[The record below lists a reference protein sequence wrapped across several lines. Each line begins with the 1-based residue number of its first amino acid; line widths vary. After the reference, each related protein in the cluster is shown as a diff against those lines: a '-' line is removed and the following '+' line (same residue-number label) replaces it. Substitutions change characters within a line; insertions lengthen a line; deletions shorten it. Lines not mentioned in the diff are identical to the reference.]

1 VKTGL
6 TENQNPE
13 QKARDTIDA
22 LLRQA
27 GWVVQSAKKID
38 LSAGLGQ
45 AVREYQ
51 TDVGPADYVLFV
63 DKKAVGVIE
72 AKKEELGHKITE
84 VESQTAGYASSRLK
98 WVNNKEPLPFLFES
112 TGILTRFTDGRDPK
126 PRSREVFSFHR
137 PETLKEWMAQGD
149 SLRERLQHL
158 PTLNPEKLPAR
169 ALRLRDCQENAITKL
184 EESFKADRPRALIQM
199 ATGAGKTYTAITS
212 IYRLLKHAHGK
223 RILFLV
229 DTKNLGE
236 QAEQE
241 MMSYVPIDDNR
252 KFTELYNVQR
262 LKNSYVAKDSQ
273 VCISTIQRL
282 YSILKDTPLDDAAEE
297 INPAEL
303 AQLRPLPN
311 PLPEGEGANAARCA
325 FRTPEPMPVVY
336 NEKVPP
342 EFFDFIYIDEC
353 HRSIYNLWQQV
364 IDYFDASLIGL
375 TATPDNRTY
384 GFFKKN
390 VVSDYSHEKAVA
402 DGVNVGNEI
411 YVIETAIT
419 RAGAQIN
426 AHQQVERREK
436 LTRKKR
442 WEQQDEDEAYS
453 ATQLDRNIVN
463 PDQIRT
469 VIRTFRDKLPEIF
482 PGRLEVPKTL
492 IFAKTDSHADD
503 IIQTVREEFGE
514 GNAFCK
520 KLTYKIEE
528 DPKSVLADFRNAYY
542 PRIAVTVDMI
552 ATGTDV
558 KPLECLLFMRDVKS
572 RNYFEQ
578 MKGRGTRTLDM
589 DELRKVTPS
598 AVSAKTHYV
607 IVDAIGV
614 TRSLKTASQPLITKP
629 GVPLK
634 ELAMQVMMGAT
645 DEDTVSSLA
654 GRLARLNKQLDTD
667 DLRHIREATGG
678 MELNQ
683 LVGKL
688 FGAIDADNIE
698 ARALQLAGLPA
709 GSDPGDDKRSQAQ
722 EQLVSEVASLLNGEL
737 VELIDTIR
745 RDKEQTIDHENI
757 DTILRAEWDKDAAAN
772 AQALT
777 DEFAEYLKIHQDSIA
792 ALTIFF
798 SQPYRRR
805 ELNFELIRQ
814 VLDKLRADKPRLA
827 PLRVWQAYRQ
837 LDDYQGVQPVSEL
850 AALVALIRRVCGMD
864 DKLSAFDDTV
874 RRNFQNWVMKHH
886 SGGGEKFNK
895 EQMNWLQMIRDHV
908 ANSFHIERDDLEMS
922 PFDGQGGLG
931 KMYQLFGAKM
941 DTLLDELNEALVA

>member
-1 VKTGL
+1 M

-13 QKARDTIDA
+13 QKTRDQIDM

-27 GWVVQSAKKID
+27 GWIVQSAKKID
-38 LSAGLGQ
+38 LNAGLGI

-72 AKKEELGHKITE
+72 AKREEQGHNITA
-84 VESQTAGYASSRLK
+84 VEEQTEGYAAAKLK
-98 WVNNKEPLPFLFES
+98 WVNTKEPLPFLYES
-112 TGILTRFTDGRDPK
+112 TGIITRFTDARDPK
-126 PRSREVFSFHR
+126 PRSREVFCFHR
-137 PETLKEWMAQGD
+137 PETLKEWLAQGA
-149 SLRERLQHL
+149 SLRERLHHIPPLNPNHL
-158 PTLNPEKLPAR
+158 PAKE
-169 ALRLRDCQENAITKL
+169 LRLRDCQEIAITNL
-184 EESFKADRPRALIQM
+184 EASFKADRPRALIQM

-212 IYRLLKHAHGK
+212 IYRLLKFANAK

-241 MMSYVPIDDNR
+241 LLSFIPSDSNQ
-252 KFTELYNVQR
+252 KFTELYTTQR
-262 LKNSYVAKDSQ
+262 LKYSFISTDSV

-282 YSILKDTPLDDAAEE
+282 YSILKDKELDEAAEE

-303 AQLRPLPN
+303 ALPK
-311 PLPEGEGANAARCA
+311 
-325 FRTPEPMPVVY
+325 TPMPVVY

-342 EFFDFIYIDEC
+342 EFFDFIFIDEC

-411 YVIETAIT
+411 YVIETEIT
-419 RAGAQIN
+419 KQGAQIN

-442 WEQQDEDEAYS
+442 WELQDEDEAYS

-482 PGRLEVPKTL
+482 PRRTEVPKTL

-503 IIQTVREEFGE
+503 IIQAVREEFGE
-514 GNAFCK
+514 GNTFCK
-520 KLTYKIEE
+520 KLTYKIDE
-528 DPKSVLADFRNAYY
+528 DPKSVLANFRNAYY

-589 DELRKVTPS
+589 DDLKKVTPS

-614 TRSLKTASQPLITKP
+614 TKSLKTASQPLITKP
-629 GVPLK
+629 TVPLK
-634 ELAMQVMMGAT
+634 DLAMSVMMGAS

-654 GRLARLNKQLDTD
+654 GRLARLNKQIDVD
-667 DLRHIREATGG
+667 DQRRIREASGG
-678 MELNQ
+678 MELTQ

-688 FGAIDADNIE
+688 FAAIDADNIE
-698 ARALQLAGLPA
+698 AKALGLAGQPP
-709 GSDPGDDKRSQAQ
+709 GTDPGDAKRELAQ
-722 EQLVSEVASLLNGEL
+722 QQLVSAAASVLNGEL
-737 VELIDTIR
+737 VELIDAIR
-745 RDKEQTIDHENI
+745 RDKEQTIDHDNI
-757 DTILRAEWDKDAAAN
+757 DSVLRAEWDKDAANN

-777 DEFAEYLKIHQDSIA
+777 DEFADYLRSNQDNIA

-805 ELNFELIRQ
+805 ELSFDLIRQ
-814 VLDKLRADKPRLA
+814 VLDKLKTDKPKLA

-837 LDDYQGVQPVSEL
+837 LDDYKGAQPISEL
-850 AALVALIRRVCGMD
+850 TALVALIRRVCGMD
-864 DKLSAFDDTV
+864 AKLSTFDDTV
-874 RRNFQNWVMKHH
+874 RRNFRNWIMKHH
-886 SGGGEKFNK
+886 SGGGNKFNE
-895 EQMNWLQMIRDHV
+895 EQMDWLRMIRDHV

-941 DTLLDELNEALVA
+941 DTLLDELNEVLAA

>member
-1 VKTGL
+1 MTD
-6 TENQNPE
+6 NQNPE
-13 QKARDTIDA
+13 QKARDNIDA
-22 LLRQA
+22 LLKQA
-27 GWVVQSAKKID
+27 GWIVQHAKKVD
-38 LSAGLGQ
+38 LNAGLGQ
-45 AVREYQ
+45 AVREYR

-63 DKKAVGVIE
+63 DKQAVGVIE
-72 AKKEELGHKITE
+72 AKRAEEGQRLTTH
-84 VESQTAGYASSRLK
+84 ESQTEGYAAARLK
-98 WVNNKEPLPFLFES
+98 WVNNQQPLRFLYES
-112 TGILTRFTDGRDPK
+112 TGIITRFTDGCDPK

-137 PETLKEWMAQGD
+137 PETLKEWLSQAA
-149 SLRERLQHL
+149 SLRQRLQNIPALNPHHL
-158 PTLNPEKLPAR
+158 PACE
-169 ALRLRDCQENAITKL
+169 LRLRDCQETAITNL
-184 EESFKADRPRALIQM
+184 EASFKADRPRALIQM

-212 IYRLLKHAHGK
+212 IYRLLKHARGK

-262 LKNSYVAKDSQ
+262 LKSSFLAKDSQ

-282 YSILKDTPLDDAAEE
+282 YSILKGTPLDEATEE

-303 AQLRPLPN
+303 KLGKEPL
-311 PLPEGEGANAARCA
+311 
-325 FRTPEPMPVVY
+325 PVVY

-342 EFFDFIYIDEC
+342 EFFDFIFIDEC

-402 DGVNVGNEI
+402 DGVNVGNEV
-411 YVIETAIT
+411 YVIETQIT
-419 RAGAQIN
+419 QGGGVIPAQV
-426 AHQQVERREK
+426 QVERREK

-442 WEQQDEDEAYS
+442 WELQDEDEAYS

-482 PGRLEVPKTL
+482 PGRAEVPKTL

-503 IIQTVREEFGE
+503 IIQTVREEFDE
-514 GNAFCK
+514 RNAFCK
-520 KLTYKIEE
+520 KLTYKTDE
-528 DPKSVLADFRNAYY
+528 DPKSVLQQFRNEYY
-542 PRIAVTVDMI
+542 PRIAVTVDMV

-589 DELRKVTPS
+589 DDLKKVTPS

-614 TRSLKTASQPLITKP
+614 TRSLKTASQPLIIKP
-629 GVPLK
+629 TVPLK
-634 ELAMQVMMGAT
+634 DLAMQVMMGAT

-654 GRLARLNKQLDTD
+654 GRLARLNKQLDAD
-667 DLRHIREATGG
+667 DQRMIRQAAGG
-678 MELNQ
+678 LELKQ
-683 LVGKL
+683 LVGQL

-698 ARALQLAGLPA
+698 ARALQLAGQPL
-709 GSDPGDDKRSQAQ
+709 GTDPGDAKREQAQ
-722 EQLVSEVASLLNGEL
+722 QQLVQEVASVLNGEL
-737 VELIDTIR
+737 VELLDTIR
-745 RDKEQTIDHENI
+745 RDKEQTIDHDTLDTVLGAGWEKNI
-757 DTILRAEWDKDAAAN
+757 ADK
-772 AQALT
+772 AQAIA
-777 DEFAEYLKIHQDSIA
+777 DEFAAYLKANQDNIA

-805 ELNFELIRQ
+805 ELSYDLIRQ
-814 VLDKLRADKPRLA
+814 VLDKLKIDKPKLA
-827 PLRVWQAYRQ
+827 PLYVWQAYRR
-837 LDDYQGVQPVSEL
+837 LDDYKGAQPVQEL
-850 AALVALIRRVCGMD
+850 TALVTLIRRVCGMD
-864 DKLSAFDDTV
+864 ETLTDFDATV
-874 RRNFQNWVMKHH
+874 RRNFRNWIMKHH
-886 SGGGEKFNK
+886 SGGSEKFNE
-895 EQMNWLQMIRDHV
+895 EQMDWLRMVRDHV
-908 ANSFHIERDDLEMS
+908 ANSFHIDRDDLEMS

-941 DTLLDELNEALVA
+941 DTLLDELNEVLAA

>member
-1 VKTGL
+1 M
-6 TENQNPE
+6 TENQTPE
-13 QKARDTIDA
+13 QKARDNIDA
-22 LLRQA
+22 LLAQA
-27 GWVVQSAKKID
+27 GWIVQSAKKID
-38 LSAGLGQ
+38 LNVGQGQ

-84 VESQTAGYASSRLK
+84 VEEQTEGYSVAKLK
-98 WVNNKEPLPFLFES
+98 WVNNKEPLPFLYES
-112 TGILTRFTDGRDPK
+112 TGIITRFTDVRDPK
-126 PRSREVFSFHR
+126 PRSREVFNFHR
-137 PETLKEWMAQGD
+137 PETLKEWLSQGA
-149 SLRERLQHL
+149 SLRQRLQHI
-158 PTLNPEKLPAR
+158 PELNPEHRPAQE
-169 ALRLRDCQENAITKL
+169 LRLRDCQETAITNL
-184 EESFKADRPRALIQM
+184 EASFKADRPRALIQM

-212 IYRLLKHAHGK
+212 IYRLLKHAQGK

-229 DTKNLGE
+229 DTRNLGE

-241 MMSYVPIDDNR
+241 MMSYVPLDDNR

-262 LKNSYVAKDSQ
+262 LKSSYVAKDSQ

-282 YSILKDTPLDDAAEE
+282 YSILKGSELDEAAEE
-297 INPAEL
+297 TNPAEL
-303 AQLRPLPN
+303 LQPKAPL
-311 PLPEGEGANAARCA
+311 
-325 FRTPEPMPVVY
+325 PVVY
-336 NEKVPP
+336 NEKIPP

-364 IDYFDASLIGL
+364 LDYFDASLIGL

-384 GFFKKN
+384 GFFRKN

-411 YVIETAIT
+411 YVIETQIT
-419 RAGAQIN
+419 QAGAQIS
-426 AHQQVERREK
+426 AQQQVERREK

-442 WEQQDEDEAYS
+442 WEMQDENEAYS
-453 ATQLDRNIVN
+453 ATQLDRKIVN

-469 VIRTFRDKLPEIF
+469 VIRTFRDQLPEIF
-482 PGRLEVPKTL
+482 PGRQEVPKTL

-520 KLTYKIEE
+520 KLTYKIDE
-528 DPKSVLADFRNAYY
+528 DPKSVLAQFRNDYY

-558 KPLECLLFMRDVKS
+558 KSLECLLFMRDVKS

-578 MKGRGTRTLDM
+578 MKGRGTRTLDL

-614 TRSLKTASQPLITKP
+614 TKSLKTASQPLITKP
-629 GVPLK
+629 SVPLK
-634 ELAMQVMMGAT
+634 DLAMAVMMGAS

-667 DLRHIREATGG
+667 DQRRIRDAAGG
-678 MELNQ
+678 LTLTQ
-683 LVGKL
+683 LVGQL
-688 FGAIDADNIE
+688 FAAIDADDVE
-698 ARALQLAGLPA
+698 AKALQLAGQPL
-709 GSDPGDDKRSQAQ
+709 GSDPGDAKRQQAQ
-722 EQLVSEVASLLNGEL
+722 EQLVQAAAGVFNGEL
-737 VELIDTIR
+737 VELIDAIR
-745 RDKEQTIDHENI
+745 RDKEQTIDHDNL
-757 DTILRAEWDKDAAAN
+757 DTVLRAEWDKNAASN
-772 AQALT
+772 AQALAN
-777 DEFAEYLKIHQDSIA
+777 EFGEYLNAHRDSIT

-805 ELNFELIRQ
+805 ELSFELIRQ
-814 VLDKLRADKPRLA
+814 VLDKLRADKPQLA

-837 LDDYQGVQPVSEL
+837 LDDYKGEQPVSEL
-850 AALVALIRRVCGMD
+850 SALVALIRRVCGMD
-864 DKLSAFDDTV
+864 DQLSTFDDTV
-874 RRNFQNWVMKHH
+874 RRNFQNWIMKQH
-886 SGGGEKFNK
+886 SGGSEKFNE
-895 EQMNWLQMIRDHV
+895 EQMAWLRMVRDHV
-908 ANSFHIERDDLEMS
+908 ASSFHIARDDLDMS

-931 KMYQLFGAKM
+931 RMFQLFGARM
-941 DTLLDELNEALVA
+941 DPLLDELNDVLVA